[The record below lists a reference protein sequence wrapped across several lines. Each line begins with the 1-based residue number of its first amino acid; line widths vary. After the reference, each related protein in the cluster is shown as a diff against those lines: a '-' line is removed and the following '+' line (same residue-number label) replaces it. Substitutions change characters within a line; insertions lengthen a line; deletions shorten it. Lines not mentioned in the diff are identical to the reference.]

1 MAFQGAILQIYLLE
15 SVYLETILEYLE
27 IKRQVLLA
35 SSNQELKLIK
45 GSDMINLA

>member
-15 SVYLETILEYLE
+15 YLETILEYLE

-35 SSNQELKLIK
+35 SSNQVLELIR